1 MLDIIGQIN
10 TNFDLIVFVIVGIIV
25 LASALLML
33 ESKNLSHAIIFLAL
47 TFTGIAVIFIQ
58 LNAEFI
64 AMTQMIT
71 YVGGVIVLFLF
82 ALMLTRSE
90 EFNLRGDMNRLVSLL
105 IALIL
110 IAIFVLII
118 LPLDN
123 LWITVNSVNPNTI
136 IANNAP
142 SSYSIAWIGF
152 WLFNYYQ
159 IGFIILGFVV
169 VAVLIGTIYI
179 VKNEPG
185 EDIRVVSPARATD
198 SKEDS

>member
-1 MLDIIGQIN
+1 MDIISQIN
-10 TNFDLIVFVIVGIIV
+10 TNFDLIVFIIVGIIILV
-25 LASALLML
+25 SALLML
-33 ESKNLSHAIIFLAL
+33 ESKNLSHAIILLAL
-47 TFTGIAVIFIQ
+47 TFTGIDVIFIQ

-105 IALIL
+105 IALIQ

-123 LWITVNSVNPNTI
+123 LWISVNNVNPNTV
-136 IANNAP
+136 IASHAP

-179 VKNEPG
+179 VKNESG
-185 EDIRVVSPARATD
+185 EDIRVVSPARCTK

>member
-1 MLDIIGQIN
+1 MDILSTISS
-10 TNFDLIVFVIVGIIV
+10 NFDLVVFVIVGIII
-25 LASALLML
+25 LLSALMML

-47 TFTGIAVIFIQ
+47 TFSGVGVIFIL

-90 EFNLRGDMNRLVSLL
+90 EFNLRGDMNRWVTGIL
-105 IALIL
+105 ALIL
-110 IAIFVLII
+110 ISIFVFII
-118 LPLDN
+118 FPLAD
-123 LWITVNSVNPNTI
+123 LFANSVNPNYI
-136 IANNAP
+136 IGLHAP

-159 IGFIILGFVV
+159 ISFIILGFVV
-169 VAVLIGTIYI
+169 VAVLVGTIYI

-185 EDIRVVSPARATD
+185 EDIRVVSPARS